1 MIYFS
6 PWSISMLKKDNLA
19 WYKWYV
25 KNVWEFWFNPYMKV
39 WVYLHK
45 SLENRAIDGVYNK
58 ELYLHE
64 MKRDFEKENCSLI
77 YDDIDFEKRFNNAL
91 DKFIALDYPK
101 PNVAEKTIKYSLS
114 DYRGYWLKIK
124 VDWIRENWWWD
135 YKFVSKITPK
145 DRVKEKYWESI
156 RFYQYVMYKTT
167 LQKLD
172 WKVIEIPVDEWD
184 VNIIKFER
192 SDDIITENE
201 EIIRKCVIKA
211 NWLQSL
217 PLDSVL

>member
-1 MIYFS
+1 
-6 PWSISMLKKDNLA
+6 
-19 WYKWYV
+19 
-25 KNVWEFWFNPYMKV
+25 
-39 WVYLHK
+39 
-45 SLENRAIDGVYNK
+45 VYNK

-77 YDDIDFEKRFNNAL
+77 YDDIDFEKRFNNVL
-91 DKFIALDYPK
+91 DKFIVLDYPK

-114 DYRGYWLKIK
+114 DYRWYWLKIK

-217 PLDSVL
+217 SLDSIL